1 MKRLIKFG
9 LALVALAFVVPGFVI
24 QAAQAQTTETFTATA
39 TVASSLTITENTP
52 LSFGSLV
59 VIQDGTNAAEAT
71 LTAGGTF
78 TTATQVGTE
87 NLVQTGTPTPGNF
100 TVDTGVTS
108 FVNVEVTFP
117 ATATLTN
124 GAAPPGN
131 GTFTVDTFQIAA
143 PSAGTFT
150 GATATVGACNTAI
163 AGGGDCQFTT
173 GAAGTLT
180 FPMGATITVGSATAT
195 FIDGTY
201 TGTYDITAAFF

>member
-9 LALVALAFVVPGFVI
+9 LALAALAFVVP
-24 QAAQAQTTETFTATA
+24 AAQAQTTETFTATA

-52 LSFGSLV
+52 PSFGSLV

-71 LTAGGTF
+71 LTAAGTF
-78 TTATQVGTE
+78 TTTTPTGTE

-117 ATATLTN
+117 ASATLTN

-150 GATATVGACNTAI
+150 GATATLATCNTAI
-163 AGGGDCQFTT
+163 SGGGDCQFTT
-173 GAAGTLT
+173 NATGALT

>member
-1 MKRLIKFG
+1 M
-9 LALVALAFVVPGFVI
+9 
-24 QAAQAQTTETFTATA
+24 
-39 TVASSLTITENTP
+39 ASSLTITENTP

-59 VIQDGTNAAEAT
+59 VIQDGTNAAAAT
-71 LTAGGTF
+71 LTAAGTF
-78 TTATQVGTE
+78 TTAAQVGSE
-87 NLVQTGTPTPGNF
+87 NLVQTGTPTPGNY
-100 TVDTGVTS
+100 TVNTGVTS
-108 FVNVEVTFP
+108 FVNVQVTFP
-117 ATATLTN
+117 NAAITLTN

-150 GATATVGACNTAI
+150 GATATLATCNTAI
-163 AGGGDCQFTT
+163 SGGGDCQFTT
-173 GAAGTLT
+173 NATGALT